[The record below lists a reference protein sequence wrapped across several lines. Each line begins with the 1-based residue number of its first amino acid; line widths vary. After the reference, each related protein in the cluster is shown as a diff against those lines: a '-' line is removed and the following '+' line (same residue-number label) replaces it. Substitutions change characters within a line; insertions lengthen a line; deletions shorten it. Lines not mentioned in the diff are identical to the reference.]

1 MSISVLKLGNLVAT
15 VAGAAGTVFDQN
27 NLAQPAAK
35 LSLQYLGAI
44 DSLTRPSDDFWG
56 TATPA
61 SLVWV
66 ASVDGVFSPPFFRL
80 DILLF
85 WVQTYLN
92 HRKAVWE
99 DIKRCP

>member
-1 MSISVLKLGNLVAT
+1 MAT
-15 VAGAAGTVFDQN
+15 IAGAEGMVFDQD
-27 NLAQPAAK
+27 NLAQPAAE
-35 LSLQYLGAI
+35 LALQYLGTI
-44 DSLTRPSDDFWG
+44 ESITRPSDDFWG

-66 ASVDGVFSPPFFRL
+66 ASIDGVPSPPFFQL
-80 DILLF
+80 EILLF
-85 WVQTYLN
+85 WIQTYLN